1 MNSGDFSSRRG
12 GTELGKRYM
21 TRLNWIPHI
30 TGIPV
35 VCVMLRM
42 NCRFCVH
49 TFRDFRTAAG
59 KEKKTEK
66 RKEKRGEEVM
76 ENAQCI

>member
-1 MNSGDFSSRRG
+1 MNSSDFSSRRG

-35 VCVMLRM
+35 VCDVAHELSFLRAHFQGFP
-42 NCRFCVH
+42 NCCRQ
-49 TFRDFRTAAG
+49 
-59 KEKKTEK
+59 
-66 RKEKRGEEVM
+66 RKENRKGKGGEEVM